1 MKKTMFELNEKALDI
16 VSLTR
21 KTNTENL
28 YFADG
33 VLNQI
38 INIIKKELYENS
50 NN

>member
-1 MKKTMFELNEKALDI
+1 MKKTMFEL
-16 VSLTR
+16 
-21 KTNTENL
+21 TENL